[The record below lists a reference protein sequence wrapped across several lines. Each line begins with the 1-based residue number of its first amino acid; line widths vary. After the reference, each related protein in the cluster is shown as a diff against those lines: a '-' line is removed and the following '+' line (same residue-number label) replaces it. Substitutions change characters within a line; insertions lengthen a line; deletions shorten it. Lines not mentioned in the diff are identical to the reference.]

1 MPILPAPKTFHRSVR
16 LVVPGFG
23 CVTLSLL
30 EKSPRTEPTNGIPY
44 CVPSYLP
51 FSANL
56 SRKSLCVWLESTS
69 SAGSRRS
76 SAAKLAYASR
86 FRMSGAWFVET
97 SVVIFWLMSVQL
109 TIWSL
114 TLAPG
119 FAFSKPLMTSRH
131 QPSVLSEYSGASS
144 EISPSTFPDELP
156 EELSSPP
163 QAANASEQ
171 TATATAAASDVVLRM
186 ATSPLAIEALRFT
199 HSRWVCASR
208 PRVRNDRAENNIQ
221 SARS

>member
-1 MPILPAPKTFHRSVR
+1 
-16 LVVPGFG
+16 
-23 CVTLSLL
+23 
-30 EKSPRTEPTNGIPY
+30 
-44 CVPSYLP
+44 
-51 FSANL
+51 
-56 SRKSLCVWLESTS
+56 
-69 SAGSRRS
+69 
-76 SAAKLAYASR
+76 
-86 FRMSGAWFVET
+86 MSGAWFVET

-163 QAANASEQ
+163 QAATSSWAMCSSPSATYSSP
-171 TATATAAASDVVLRM
+171 TADS
-186 ATSPLAIEALRFT
+186 
-199 HSRWVCASR
+199 C
-208 PRVRNDRAENNIQ
+208 
-221 SARS
+221 